1 MYKTIKELQQYIK
14 SKDFRPEIKEQYY
27 MKLTEEEGE
36 LARAMNLDLR
46 PQTPDQIRDTIEE
59 ELFDV
64 LYYVI
69 ASANLYDRDLE
80 DTIAKKVAY
89 NLAKYGV

>member
-14 SKDFRPEIKEQYY
+14 SKDYRPEKKEQYF
-27 MKLTEEEGE
+27 MKLAEEVGE
-36 LARAMNLDLR
+36 LARAMNLYLR

-69 ASANLYDRDLE
+69 AIANCYDIDLE
-80 DTIAKKVAY
+80 DTIAKKVAF

>member
-14 SKDFRPEIKEQYY
+14 SKDYRPEIKEQYF
-27 MKLTEEEGE
+27 MKLAEEVGE

-46 PQTPDQIRDTIEE
+46 PQTPDQIKDTIEE
-59 ELFDV
+59 ELYDV

-69 ASANLYDRDLE
+69 CIANLYDIDLE
-80 DTIAKKVAY
+80 DVIAKKVAY